1 MSDQLLTEEA
11 RGWIGR
17 AYPEQ
22 EFTATRDSIRR
33 FAYATRETNPI
44 HFDRD
49 AARAAGYPDVIAPPM
64 YYTVLR
70 TAPYHTVPL
79 DALGKDGFT
88 EGDLPPIAFT
98 RGMAGES
105 QVRWHAHIV
114 AGDLMRT
121 RKKLADIYEPHDA
134 RLWLFARQRLLDD
147 QVPAELIQQG
157 RVDEVLA
164 SVNQLLDGVHL

>member
-121 RKKLADIYEPHDA
+121 RKKLADIYEKKGRSGPLVFLVFEFEFRRDSGELTVTE
-134 RLWLFARQRLLDD
+134 RFVRVLL
-147 QVPAELIQQG
+147 
-157 RVDEVLA
+157 
-164 SVNQLLDGVHL
+164 

>member
-1 MSDQLLTEEA
+1 MSNQLLTEEA

-17 AYPEQ
+17 IYPEQ
-22 EFTATRDSIRR
+22 EFMATRDSIRR
-33 FAYATRETNPI
+33 FAYATRETNPV

-49 AARAAGYPDVIAPPM
+49 AARAAGYPDIIASPM

-79 DALGKDGFT
+79 DELGKDGFT

-121 RKKLADIYEPHDA
+121 SKKLADIYEK
-134 RLWLFARQRLLDD
+134 
-147 QVPAELIQQG
+147 QG
-157 RVDEVLA
+157 RSGPLVFLVFEFEFRRDSGELAVTERFVRVL
-164 SVNQLLDGVHL
+164 L

>member
-121 RKKLADIYEPHDA
+121 RKKLADIYEKKGRSGPLVFLVFEFEFRRDSGA
-134 RLWLFARQRLLDD
+134 LTVTERFVRVLL
-147 QVPAELIQQG
+147 
-157 RVDEVLA
+157 
-164 SVNQLLDGVHL
+164 

>member
-11 RGWIGR
+11 RRWIGR
-17 AYPEQ
+17 AYPDE

-33 FAYATRETNPI
+33 FAYATRESNPI

-105 QVRWHAHIV
+105 QVRWYAPIV

-121 RKKLADIYEPHDA
+121 KKKLADIYVKKGRSGALVFLVFEFEFRRESGELA
-134 RLWLFARQRLLDD
+134 VTERFVRVLL
-147 QVPAELIQQG
+147 
-157 RVDEVLA
+157 
-164 SVNQLLDGVHL
+164 

>member
-1 MSDQLLTEEA
+1 MNDQLLTDEA

-17 AYPEQ
+17 TYPEQ

-49 AARAAGYPDVIAPPM
+49 AARAAGYPDVVAPPM

-105 QVRWHAHIV
+105 QVRWHAHII

-121 RKKLADIYEPHDA
+121 RKKLADIYEKKGRSGPLVFLVFEFEFRRDSGELTVTE
-134 RLWLFARQRLLDD
+134 RFVRVLL
-147 QVPAELIQQG
+147 
-157 RVDEVLA
+157 
-164 SVNQLLDGVHL
+164 